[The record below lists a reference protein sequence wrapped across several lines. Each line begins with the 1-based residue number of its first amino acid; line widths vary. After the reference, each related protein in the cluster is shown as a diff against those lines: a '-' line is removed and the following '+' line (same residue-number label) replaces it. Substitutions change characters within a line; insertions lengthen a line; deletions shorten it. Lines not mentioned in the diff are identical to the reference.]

1 MTLHRVRP
9 WSLALAGCLSVTAV
23 LAGPPKADLV
33 LTNGIVY
40 TGAAKPPTVEA
51 VAITGTRVV
60 AVGTSLGL
68 ARLVGTKTRV
78 IDLHGRA
85 VVPGFEDSHAHVLAV
100 GFARIDVDLTGA
112 KGFPEMV
119 EKVAAAAR
127 ARKPGEWILGRG
139 WHESKWG
146 EAPADA
152 VRGFPRH
159 DDLSLVTPDNPVVLK
174 RADGHAVLVNAKA
187 LEQMGITKDTVA
199 PAGGEIIRDEPG
211 NPTGVFVDNAQSLIR
226 PPDRTAAENQRALD
240 LAMEEALEKGVS
252 TLTDA
257 GASADAVG
265 LYREYAAAGKLKV
278 RLYVMASGLAALK
291 EWKEPRVGLGSG
303 FLTLRAVKLYADG
316 AMGSRGAALLEP
328 YDDDPSNSGL
338 LVTPPEGILEAARW
352 ALPRGFQVAT
362 HAIGDRANRIVL
374 DQYEKAFQEFPGV
387 KDHRFRIEHAQLLD
401 EAEIPR
407 FARLHVIAS
416 MQGIHAPSDRPWA
429 PARVGIARV
438 TEGLYVWRKLWQAG
452 ARIVNGTDAPVEDLS
467 PIQNF
472 YASVTRM
479 GFDGQPPGGFDPDQ
493 RMTRD
498 EALRTYTKDAAY
510 AQFEEKDGGTLEVGK
525 RADLVVLSRDI
536 MKVPESEILGTEV
549 DVTIVDGRVRYE
561 RGAAGAR

>member
-1 MTLHRVRP
+1 MNSLRARP
-9 WSLALAGCLSVTAV
+9 SVLTLAGWLSVTTA
-23 LAGPPKADLV
+23 LAGPPKADIV

-40 TGAAKPPTVEA
+40 TAATKPTTVEA
-51 VAITGTRVV
+51 VAITAGRIS
-60 AVGTSLGL
+60 AVGTSQGL
-68 ARLVGTKTRV
+68 APLVGPKTRV

-85 VVPGFEDSHAHVLAV
+85 VVPGFEDSHAHVLSV
-100 GFARIDVDLTGA
+100 GFAHIDVDLVGA
-112 KGFPEMV
+112 KTYAEVV
-119 EKVAAAAR
+119 ERVAAAAR
-127 ARKPGEWILGRG
+127 DRKPGDWIRGRG
-139 WHESKWG
+139 WHESKWS
-146 EAPADA
+146 EAPTDA

-159 DDLSLVTPDNPVVLK
+159 EALTAVTPDNPVMLE
-174 RADGHAVLVNAKA
+174 RADGHALLVNAKA
-187 LEQMGITKDTVA
+187 LEEMGITKDTAA
-199 PAGGEIIRDEPG
+199 PAGGEIIHDDLG
-211 NPTGVFVDNAQSLIR
+211 LPTGVFVDNAQSLVH
-226 PPDRTAAENQRALD
+226 PPERTPAENRRALD
-240 LAMEEALEKGVS
+240 LAMEEALRKGVT

-257 GASADAVG
+257 GADLETTA
-265 LYREYAAAGKLKV
+265 LYREYAAAGKLGV
-278 RLYVMASGLAALK
+278 RLYVMASGLATLK
-291 EWKEPRVGLGSG
+291 EWKEPRVGLGGG

-328 YDDDPSNSGL
+328 YDDDPGNSGL

-374 DQYEKAFQEFPGV
+374 DQYETAFREFPGV

-401 EAEIPR
+401 EADIPR
-407 FARLHVIAS
+407 FGKLHVIAS

-429 PARVGIARV
+429 PARVGMARV

-479 GFDGQPPGGFDPDQ
+479 GPDGTPPGGFDPDQ
-493 RMTRD
+493 RMTRE

-510 AQFEEKDGGTLEVGK
+510 AQFEEKDKGSLEVGK

-536 MKVPESEILGTEV
+536 MAVPEAEILGAEV
-549 DVTIVDGRVRYE
+549 DMTVVDGRVRYE
-561 RGAAGAR
+561 RAAPAAK